1 MGKLPSD
8 LLERSIVTRVP
19 THFQEVVLL
28 VTDWCKG
35 YNIRTLLLGLAVA
48 TGLFSATIGV
58 QAVVSAQVLQ
68 PVDPAR
74 TQVILLGSGT
84 PFLDQNKVGAS
95 VAIITGGVAYLVDL
109 GPGAFLRTVEA
120 AQQGVEALAW
130 PNRVFFTHL
139 HSDHVLDYADLLW
152 ALWWR
157 REERVVAYGPS
168 GLKALTDGL
177 RAAYAADIR
186 VRTEGLQPVITH
198 GYNSEVHEIDGT
210 FQFEDERVRVTGFPV
225 CHEQQEAYGY
235 RFETSDRV
243 IVISGDTTYCD
254 SLVEHARGADLL
266 LHEVFSERGLSAGP
280 DPPSRRAEDW
290 QRYHRA
296 AHTSPAQVARVANTA
311 RPGTLVLY
319 HQLYFGVSDEE
330 LVEEVRSAGYAGAL
344 VSGQDF
350 DVF

>member
-1 MGKLPSD
+1 MDSD
-8 LLERSIVTRVP
+8 LLASTQSVDSSSSWWGEGGNTRP
-19 THFQEVVLL
+19 SLMHLT
-28 VTDWCKG
+28 
-35 YNIRTLLLGLAVA
+35 VA
-48 TGLFSATIGV
+48 AGLFMVTVWALPL
-58 QAVVSAQVLQ
+58 VSAQVLQ
-68 PVDPAR
+68 PVDPSR

-157 REERVVAYGPS
+157 REDRVVAYGPS

-177 RAAYAADIR
+177 RAAYAEDIR
-186 VRTEGLQPVITH
+186 VRTEGLQPVLTL

-235 RFETSDRV
+235 RFETGDRV

-280 DPPSRRAEDW
+280 DPPSRRTEDW

-330 LVEEVRSAGYAGAL
+330 LVEEVRSAGYAGPL